1 MPLVQDFVPVA
12 ERFEPAGMVL
22 VSGRTPWLAEHAR
35 AAVGPAALTTVEF
48 GPARS
53 LDHAVVLP
61 LRWSVDS
68 GPFARL
74 DGDLRLEPVPPRW
87 SHLSF
92 RGTYE
97 TESTEASARDA
108 LTRQR
113 LTESRVRRFLVA
125 VAATLESGGTGTHA
139 MSMPSRDA
147 AR

>member
-1 MPLVQDFVPVA
+1 MPLVQDFVPVT

-22 VSGRTPWLAEHAR
+22 VSGSRPWLAEHGR
-35 AAVGPAALTTVEF
+35 AAVAPAALTTVEF

-53 LDHAVVLP
+53 LDHAVIVP

-68 GPFARL
+68 GPFVRL

-92 RGTYE
+92 SGTYE
-97 TESTEASARDA
+97 MESPAASRRDA

-113 LTESRVRRFLVA
+113 LTESCVRRFLVA
-125 VAATLESGGTGTHA
+125 VVATLESGGADTHA
-139 MSMPSRDA
+139 MSMPSRPT